1 MSEYHEIRL
10 SGFGGQGIMLAGA
23 ILAEASGI
31 YDNKNVTQ
39 TRSYGPESRG
49 GASRSEIIISDELIG
64 YPEATKPD
72 LVLAMTQEAADKYH
86 KDINTN
92 GIMIIDSSTVKNIPK
107 ASVKIFKIPITEIAV
122 DIVGKKITS
131 NVVALGSIAAIVN
144 WVSKESIK
152 KVVLLRSPKGTE
164 KINEKAFEAGF
175 KSALS
180 LYSDIKNNQ

>member
-1 MSEYHEIRL
+1 MSEYHEVRL

-23 ILAEASGI
+23 ILSEAAGI
-31 YDNKNVTQ
+31 YDDKNVTQ

-49 GASRSEIIISDELIG
+49 GVSRSEIIISDELIG

-86 KDINTN
+86 KDINDN
-92 GIMIIDSSTVKNIPK
+92 GIMIIDSSIVKNIPK
-107 ASVKIFKIPITEIAV
+107 TSAKIFKIPLTKIATDV
-122 DIVGKKITS
+122 VGKKITA

-144 WVSKESIK
+144 WVSKGSIK

-164 KINEKAFEAGF
+164 KINEKAFEVGY
-175 KSALS
+175 KEGMKLLS
-180 LYSDIKNNQ
+180 